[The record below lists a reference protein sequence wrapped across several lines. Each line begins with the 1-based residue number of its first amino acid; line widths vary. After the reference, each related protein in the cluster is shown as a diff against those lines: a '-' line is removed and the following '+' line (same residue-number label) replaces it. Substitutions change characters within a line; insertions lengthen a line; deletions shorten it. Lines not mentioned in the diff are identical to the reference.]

1 MFWNEGVTGLK
12 CVCSCY
18 CNRSLDSTVRSSHMG
33 AFIEQLQNEQTD
45 KVREKASGLHLY
57 SNDVAM

>member
-1 MFWNEGVTGLK
+1 
-12 CVCSCY
+12 
-18 CNRSLDSTVRSSHMG
+18 MG
-33 AFIEQLQNEQTD
+33 AFLEQLQNEQTD